1 MGVGVGVGVGEAG
14 SVGVGVGSTFAGA
27 DPVGLALPHAT
38 NVNPRMTASGTG
50 LGRRI
55 ARQSIR
61 LPGHSARSGVDR

>member
-1 MGVGVGVGVGEAG
+1 
-14 SVGVGVGSTFAGA
+14 VGVGVGSTLAGV
-27 DPVGLALPHAT
+27 DPVGLVLPHAT
-38 NVNPRMTASGTG
+38 TVNTRVRASGRR